1 MAADGGFTFT
11 PAADWNGSVPTVTYT
26 TDTGATGSLDIT
38 VTPVDDPTRAAP
50 DVAVAV
56 PLPEVCD
63 PTVVHTN
70 PVAPMPSAPTPRAPI
85 VRACRRVIPPLMRR

>member
-1 MAADGGFTFT
+1 MTSSTPSTDSSTDGSTH
-11 PAADWNGSVPTVTYT
+11 P
-26 TDTGATGSLDIT
+26 
-38 VTPVDDPTRAAP
+38 AAP